1 MINDMIHHLLPA
13 VAHFRV
19 VGYWIALFAALLET
33 TVGIGLI
40 LPGSTLILFL
50 GAVSAGGYLDVGD
63 LIWFAVMGA
72 IIGDNLNYY
81 LGKKYGARWLRGG
94 FWLIKAQ
101 HAEKARLFMNTHGA
115 KSVFLGRFIPSLKEV
130 VPFIAGS
137 VGMRRKTFLLW
148 NAIGAIGW
156 GFEWV
161 LAGYIFAQSLN
172 IARLWLSRAGL
183 VLVLI
188 LILGCTVYFFKWLI
202 IKKGKL
208 FLSVADS
215 LWQPVKNAALNN
227 RRVAGWVQKHPQS
240 ISFLKSR
247 MDPSTFSGLPLS
259 MLTVAFVYA
268 LILFGGVVEDLIT
281 SDSIVVVDI
290 RVANL
295 LAAFR
300 TRALTDI
307 FTWITLLGKLQ
318 IVSAFIAVTIA
329 LLWLWRKRACT
340 PALFVS
346 VIGSETF
353 TYLSKLAFHRPRPQL
368 AVYAEYSFSFPSGH
382 ATIAVAFYGFI
393 TYLLIRSAAS
403 WKRKVNLFFA
413 GILIILAIGLSR
425 IYLAEHYLSD
435 VWGGYLVG
443 AIWLIVAISLS
454 EWFESKNAKE
464 APSVFS
470 AVALPFSWG
479 MVLAAVVF
487 YAAYGVY
494 YHPIPASLPAKK
506 EVVVSRPINIFANER
521 LKYTETLT
529 GEKQEPV
536 NLLLIAKNDLH
547 IAAAFTGAGWN
558 TPDKA
563 GMSSFIR
570 VVKAVV
576 FKKPYPLAPIS
587 PSFWNS
593 SIQDFNFTKPIDVNR
608 FGDAHHLR
616 IWRTNSLLESGR
628 HIYVG
633 MANAVD
639 GVNWWGIPTIS
650 PDLDAARAFVFR
662 NLKQSGEIEG
672 YYKIHLVKPEIGEN
686 FLGSRFFADGK
697 AYIISLK

>member
-1 MINDMIHHLLPA
+1 MINDMLHHLLPA
-13 VAHFRV
+13 IAHFRV
-19 VGYWIALFAALLET
+19 AAYWIAFFAALLET

-50 GAVSAGGYLDVGD
+50 GAFSASGYLDVGD

-81 LGKKYGARWLRGG
+81 LGKKYGAKWLRKG
-94 FWLIKAQ
+94 FWFLKTQ
-101 HAEKARLFMNTHGA
+101 HIEKARQFLDAHGA
-115 KSVFLGRFIPSLKEV
+115 KSIFLGRFIPSVKEI

-137 VGMRRKTFLLW
+137 VGMKRKTFLFW
-148 NAIGAIGW
+148 NALGAIGW

-183 VLVLI
+183 VVMLFLF
-188 LILGCTVYFFKWLI
+188 LGGTVYFFKWLI

-215 LWQPVKNAALNN
+215 LWQAVKKAALNN
-227 RRVAGWVQKHPQS
+227 RPVAGWVLKHPQS

-247 MDPSTFSGLPLS
+247 MDPATFSGLPLS
-259 MLTVAFVYA
+259 MLTVALVYVLA
-268 LILFGGVVEDLIT
+268 LFGGVVEDLIT

-290 RVANL
+290 RIANL

-300 TRALTDI
+300 TRVLTDI
-307 FTWITLLGKLQ
+307 FTWITLLGKYQVVLT
-318 IVSAFIAVTIA
+318 FIAVTVA
-329 LLWLWRKRACT
+329 LLFLWHKRAYT

-346 VIGSETF
+346 VVGSETF
-353 TYLSKLAFHRPRPQL
+353 TYLSKLAFHRPRPQP
-368 AVYAEYSFSFPSGH
+368 AVYAEHSFSFPSGH

-393 TYLLIRSAAS
+393 TYLLIRSSPS
-403 WKRKVNLFFA
+403 WKRKVNLFFV
-413 GILIILAIGLSR
+413 GILIILAIGFSR

-443 AIWLIVAISLS
+443 AMWLIVAISLS
-454 EWFESKNAKE
+454 EWLGSKNAK
-464 APSVFS
+464 AKPLVFLDF
-470 AVALPFSWG
+470 ARPFSWG
-479 MVLAAVVF
+479 LVLAAALF

-506 EVVVSRPINIFANER
+506 ETVVSRPINIFANEG

-547 IAAAFTGAGWN
+547 IAAAFTEAGWK

-570 VVKAVV
+570 VVKALV

-587 PSFWNS
+587 PSFWNA
-593 SIQDFNFTKPIDVNR
+593 SIQDFNFIKPIDVNR
-608 FGDAHHLR
+608 FSDAHHLR
-616 IWRTNSLLESGR
+616 IWRTNSLLESRR

-639 GVNWWGIPTIS
+639 GVNWWGIPTIA
-650 PDLDAARAFVFR
+650 PDLDAEREFVLHE
-662 NLKQSGEIEG
+662 LKQAGETDHDR
-672 YYKIHLVKPEIGEN
+672 KVHLVKPQIGKN
-686 FLGSRFFADGK
+686 FLGNQFFTDGK
-697 AYIISLK
+697 AYVISME